1 MRTLL
6 HMLRKEFLQL
16 RRDPRIVQLI
26 LIGPIAQL
34 LLFGYAI
41 NMDVNT
47 VPVVVCDMDHS
58 IESHDLIARFSNSGY
73 FPIVGYVDKLSDVDP
88 YIDRSKASL
97 ALIIPENFGR
107 DIKRN
112 ASVPLPVIVDGSES
126 NSASVGLNYAG
137 AIIAGYSQNI
147 LVQNFSRRGFGGLH
161 PIQVIPE
168 VRVWYNPE
176 LKSRNFLVPGILG
189 TLLLQATVLL
199 TALAIVKEKESG
211 TMEQLIVTPIKPYQ
225 IIIGKL
231 APFFIIG
238 AIDIVLAIAGTTI
251 VLGIPVRGSIWL
263 LGGLSLLFIMT
274 TLGLGLFVSTV
285 SQTQQQAMMTTIFFL
300 IMPMNFLSGFIFP
313 IENMPKIIQYVTYL
327 LPLRYFFEII
337 RDVFL
342 RGVGFDVL
350 WPQALALFIFG
361 VCILTLAS
369 LRFRKKLA

>member
-1 MRTLL
+1 
-6 HMLRKEFLQL
+6 MLRKEFLQL